1 VDVADTVAYK
11 AMMLAGVPNFAFAF
25 GYTNSSWTLKV
36 GLLCEHFCRLLS
48 HMDTRGYDIARPEV
62 DDPGMQTRPLLDLS
76 AGYVQRALTRMPKQG
91 SGEPWRVSMDYY
103 YDVERLREG
112 SVDDPNL
119 YFSYS
124 GQVVAEPRP
133 EVAISA

>member
-1 VDVADTVAYK
+1 
-11 AMMLAGVPNFAFAF
+11 
-25 GYTNSSWTLKV
+25 
-36 GLLCEHFCRLLS
+36 
-48 HMDTRGYDIARPEV
+48 
-62 DDPGMQTRPLLDLS
+62 MQTRPLLDLS